1 MKLTKQPPDTFKT
14 NKRHVLYIYYR
25 DAAGVSLCLFW
36 LLIPNVFTSLSA
48 GLGVLKILERPY
60 RVFTWST
67 KLHVTLDEISN
78 IIYYFTLYG

>member
-1 MKLTKQPPDTFKT
+1 MKLTTDFNKQPPDTFKT

-36 LLIPNVFTSLSA
+36 LFIPNVFTSLSA
-48 GLGVLKILERPY
+48 GFGVLK
-60 RVFTWST
+60 VFTWST